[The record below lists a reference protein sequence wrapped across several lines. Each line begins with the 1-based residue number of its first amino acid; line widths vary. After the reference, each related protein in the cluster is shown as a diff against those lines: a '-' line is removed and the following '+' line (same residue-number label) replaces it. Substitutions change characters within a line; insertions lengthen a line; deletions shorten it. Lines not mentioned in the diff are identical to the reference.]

1 MPKPPSAPEFA
12 RAVELPRAIGRLT
25 IHAVAADAAERAALA
40 RRFSLL
46 SLDRLEAEVR
56 LERLEGGVVRLTASF
71 AAEAVQECVVTLEP
85 VPARI
90 AEDFTVL
97 YGAAEAGRD
106 IVLDSEAE
114 PVEPLEGGRIDI
126 GEAVAQQLSLSL
138 DPFPRAPES
147 RSGEGD

>member
-12 RAVELPRAIGRLT
+12 RAVEAPRAVGRPAT
-25 IHAVAADAAERAALA
+25 HAVAANAAERAALA

-56 LERLEGGVVRLTASF
+56 LERLEGGVVRLTASLV
-71 AAEAVQECVVTLEP
+71 AEAVQECVVTLEP
-85 VPARI
+85 VPARL

-97 YGAAEAGRD
+97 YGAPEAARD

-138 DPFPRAPES
+138 DPFPRAPN
-147 RSGEGD
+147 